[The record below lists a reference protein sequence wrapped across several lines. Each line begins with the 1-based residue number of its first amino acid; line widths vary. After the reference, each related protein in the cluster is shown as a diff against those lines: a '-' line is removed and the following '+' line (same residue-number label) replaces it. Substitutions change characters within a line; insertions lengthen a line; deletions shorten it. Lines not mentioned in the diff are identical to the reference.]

1 MNNINML
8 KEIGLKEVARKTH
21 IELKYLEAIVEKDF
35 EFLCKKNVKGYIKIL
50 SREYDVDFENWMKEF
65 EEYSLEHNSDE
76 KISQTPFVSPKI
88 PAYRQ
93 KDKSHSSLYS
103 VIILIM
109 VVFLA
114 WFFDAAKYITM
125 LPNLLNEDN
134 RSVTYSDSK
143 VVEKVEKNII
153 EQNNTNA
160 LETTIEENNQTS
172 SDINTTNADTS
183 TLSFVNQ
190 ISDKNTSLVM
200 SDENVTKKDT
210 NASLKTDTNA
220 SFASSDGVVG
230 YISKKV
236 TIKPKT
242 SIWIG
247 IIDLQ
252 NGSKKTFTTNKDYEI
267 DMNKSQLIL
276 TGHGNFTIDID
287 GQNKPSGTQNA
298 ARYVVKDG
306 EFRAISADEFLN
318 MNKGRAW

>member
-1 MNNINML
+1 MNNISML

-35 EFLCKKNVKGYIKIL
+35 ESLCKKNVKGYIKIL

-65 EEYSLEHNSDE
+65 EEYSLAHNCDE
-76 KISQTPFVSPKI
+76 ATSQTPFVSPKI

-103 VIILIM
+103 VIILFI

-125 LPNLLNEDN
+125 LPNLLNDDN

-143 VVEKVEKNII
+143 VVEEVEKNIMG
-153 EQNNTNA
+153 QNSTNP
-160 LETTIEENNQTS
+160 LESNMENNQTS
-172 SDINTTNADTS
+172 LDVNITTTDANTLFS
-183 TLSFVNQ
+183 INQ
-190 ISDKNTSLVM
+190 ISDKNSSLIVV
-200 SDENVTKKDT
+200 DENITKKDT
-210 NASLKTDTNA
+210 NASLKTDTNT
-220 SFASSDGVVG
+220 SFSSSNGVLG

-236 TIKPKT
+236 TIRPKT
-242 SIWIG
+242 PIWIG

-252 NGSKKTFTTNKDYEI
+252 SGSKKTFTTSKDYEV

-287 GQNKPSGTQNA
+287 GENKPSGTQNA
-298 ARYVVKDG
+298 ARYIVKDG
-306 EFRAISADEFLN
+306 EFKAISADEFINL
-318 MNKGRAW
+318 NKGKAW